1 MISIKRLYDMLACK
15 SMELDLVPTFP
26 SSPRFCR
33 YATNPPSYK
42 QEVYTSKKGRF
53 PELYR
58 LLAVSRQL

>member
-1 MISIKRLYDMLACK
+1 MLACK

-53 PELYR
+53 PESYR
-58 LLAVSRQL
+58 LLGVSRQL